1 MATVKCEKVDAKAV
15 YYFFKNYNSD
25 VFAINRHHGDDDQ
38 LDTLVW
44 DDVVSK
50 VNKIDEDTE
59 AELNVIV
66 NTALKKFYDA
76 LDDSAFY
83 DIMIKICEAV
93 DVNELF

>member
-25 VFAINRHHGDDDQ
+25 VYCQNRHRSDDDQ

-50 VNKIDEDTE
+50 VNKIDEATK
-59 AELNVIV
+59 AELSVIV

-76 LDDSAFY
+76 LDDSEFY
-83 DIMIKICEAV
+83 NIMIKICEAV